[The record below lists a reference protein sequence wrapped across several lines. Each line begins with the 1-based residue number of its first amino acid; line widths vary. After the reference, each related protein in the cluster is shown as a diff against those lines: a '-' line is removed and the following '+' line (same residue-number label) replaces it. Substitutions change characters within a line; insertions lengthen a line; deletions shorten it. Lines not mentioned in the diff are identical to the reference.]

1 MIQQVTNFSQALPL
15 VKQAADPYRNGRR
28 VANDGTVDEVEGL
41 AEARA
46 REKALRAAGKP
57 VNYPDVYSGV
67 TVKRTNAAGVQQR
80 IRGMAAYNSL
90 YDEYGRPINA
100 GNQMF
105 RVMNMRGVNPDSR
118 DGMAAQLGASFRNMA
133 DSPRS
138 GWFESLLGSPTGS
151 TLAGGTL
158 GGGIGALVASLTGFN
173 PMVGGLIGAGLGS
186 ATGYK
191 ANRIYDGKDA
201 LPDISQ
207 PLARAAMAGQQQA
220 VNMAM
225 RNV

>member
-1 MIQQVTNFSQALPL
+1 MPM
-15 VKQAADPYRNGRR
+15 VKAAADPYRNGKR
-28 VANDGTVDEVEGL
+28 VSNDGTVDEVEGL
-41 AEARA
+41 EEARA
-46 REKALRAAGKP
+46 KERALRAAGKP

-67 TVKRTNAAGVQQR
+67 TLKRTNTAGAEQK
-80 IRGMAAYNSL
+80 IHGMAAYNSL
-90 YDEYGRPINA
+90 YDEYGRPINR
-100 GNQMF
+100 GNQML
-105 RVMNMRGVNPDSR
+105 RVMNMRGINPDGR
-118 DGMAAQLGASFRNMA
+118 DSMAARFGASFRRMA
-133 DSPRS
+133 ESPRA

-158 GGGIGALVASLTGFN
+158 GGGIGALIAQLTGFN
-173 PMVGGLIGAGLGS
+173 PVVGGLIGVGLGS

-191 ANRIYDGKDA
+191 ANRVYGGKDS

-207 PLARAAMAGQQQA
+207 PLTRAMMAGQQQA